1 MCRKG
6 SIIMK
11 DFNGF
16 EQYTNNRTEQ
26 VHEVPKKQKSGAKGI
41 IAAAVACSILG
52 GAVGAG
58 GTYAGMRYFG
68 TQTAQAAAVEKTSE
82 KTDSEKKST
91 QLLTVG
97 DNKKNVTETVVANG
111 SLMTASEVYEKNV
124 DSTVG
129 ITTSISTT
137 NYFGYK
143 TTAAASGS
151 GFILSEDGYIL
162 TNHHVIEGANSITV
176 TAYDG
181 TTYDAELI
189 GSDESNDI
197 AVLKIDANG
206 LTPVVLGTSDDIKV
220 GDQVVAIGNPL
231 GELTFSLTSGVVSA
245 LDREVTTEKATM
257 NLIQTD
263 CAINSGNSG
272 GALFNMYGEVVGI
285 TNAKYSSGGNG
296 EASIDNIGFAIPI
309 DSVKSLV
316 ESLIEDGYI
325 TKPYIG
331 VYVDNVSEDA
341 VNYGLPKGASVKQII
356 EDSPAEKAGLK
367 VNDIITEANGEE
379 ISSSNDLVKIVRKT
393 EPGAKLVLKVYSQG
407 EYKTV
412 ELLVEEKKQ
421 GQTDDASTEEDEQQ
435 YDPRMDEEY
444 QEIDPF
450 EGFGRMFGG
459 Y

>member
-1 MCRKG
+1 
-6 SIIMK
+6 MK

-26 VHEVPKKQKSGAKGI
+26 VYEVPKKQKSGAKGI

-58 GTYAGMRYFG
+58 GTYAGMKYFG
-68 TQTAQAAAVEKTSE
+68 TQTAQSAAVEKTSE

-91 QLLTVG
+91 QLLTAG

-379 ISSSNDLVKIVRKT
+379 ISSSNDLVKIVRKS

-421 GQTDDASTEEDEQQ
+421 GQTDDASSEEDEQQ

-450 EGFGRMFGG
+450 EEFGRMFGG

>member
-1 MCRKG
+1 
-6 SIIMK
+6 MK

-26 VHEVPKKQKSGAKGI
+26 VHEEPKKQKSGAKGI

-82 KTDSEKKST
+82 KTDDSEKKST
-91 QLLTVG
+91 QLLTAG

-393 EPGAKLVLKVYSQG
+393 EPGAKLTLKVYSQG

>member
-1 MCRKG
+1 
-6 SIIMK
+6 MK

-82 KTDSEKKST
+82 KTNDSEKKST
-91 QLLTVG
+91 QLLTAG

-393 EPGAKLVLKVYSQG
+393 EPGAKLTLKVYSQG

>member
-1 MCRKG
+1 
-6 SIIMK
+6 MK

-82 KTDSEKKST
+82 KTNDSEKKST
-91 QLLTVG
+91 QLLTAG